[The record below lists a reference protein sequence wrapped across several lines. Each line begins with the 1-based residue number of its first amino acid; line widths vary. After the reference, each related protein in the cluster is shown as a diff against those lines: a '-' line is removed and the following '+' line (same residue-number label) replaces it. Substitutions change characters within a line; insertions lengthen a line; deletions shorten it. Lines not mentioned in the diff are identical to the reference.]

1 MTRKTSIREIP
12 VTISAFSM
20 GMLAMPM
27 KKGTPAFFHI
37 VHGHAGA
44 EADEVATRAERKAMT
59 IVFPKG
65 QKDLFILKSSVYQRV
80 VKPPQRASSWTG

>member
-27 KKGTPAFFHI
+27 KMERQRFFMLFMAMQAHS
-37 VHGHAGA
+37 
-44 EADEVATRAERKAMT
+44 ADEGGNESGQKGDDHR
-59 IVFPKG
+59 ISKG
-65 QKDLFILKSSVYQRV
+65 QKDLFILEKFGIPSG
-80 VKPPQRASSWTG
+80 W